1 MEHARNGAAASLR
14 GFFKKDWDEYRMR
27 TYISN
32 KWAIAVFALPAL
44 LLYTLVVSYP
54 VVQSLYRSFFD
65 WDGLGAGTFSGLHNY
80 VLLFDDPLLIT
91 SLKNGA
97 LFALVLVVF
106 QIGLGTILA
115 LVCADVKVKG
125 RKILK
130 VGYFIPVVLSVTVVC
145 QLWIAIYDPTN
156 GLINKLFELLG
167 ISYRQNWL
175 TSPTVSIIAIAFV
188 NAWQY
193 MGYQF
198 SLLYAGVKSIPEQ
211 YMEAAIIDGCTKW
224 MAHRKITIPLMMETY
239 KFCFIVAITSGI
251 GAFVQML
258 IMTSGGPGTTNYTLT
273 YMIYRYAFNQFEYG
287 YACAI
292 SIFLVAIS
300 LLATVII
307 NRVFGKESITY

>member
-1 MEHARNGAAASLR
+1 
-14 GFFKKDWDEYRMR
+14 MR

-65 WDGLGAGTFSGLHNY
+65 WDGLGTGTFSGLHNY
-80 VLLFDDPLLIT
+80 VLLFQDPLLIT